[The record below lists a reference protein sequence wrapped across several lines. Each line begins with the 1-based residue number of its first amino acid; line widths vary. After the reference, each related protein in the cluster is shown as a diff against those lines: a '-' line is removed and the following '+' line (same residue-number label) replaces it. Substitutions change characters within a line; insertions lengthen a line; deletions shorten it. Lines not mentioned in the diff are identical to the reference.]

1 MRAGFSH
8 IVFGVLLL
16 GAGIAVTT
24 MSDHVYW
31 WGAIAVGVIEIVR
44 GIVVALRASP

>member
-1 MRAGFSH
+1 MRAGLSH

-31 WGAIAVGVIEIVR
+31 WGAIAVGVIEMTR
-44 GIVVALRASP
+44 GIVIALRAQP